1 VENLAALA
9 AAKGVRVKSLTVVLL
24 DRPRHEQMIAE
35 LRQIGTRIK
44 LISDGDLS
52 AALATAREESGID
65 MLVGTGGA
73 AQGIIAAAALYCLGG
88 EMQGRFRPRN
98 QEEADKLRRVGIYD
112 FHKKYT
118 TEDMVKG
125 NVMFA
130 ATGVTSGD
138 YLQGVR
144 FFKGGA
150 VTNSVVMRSKTRTVR
165 FMETFHHFDV
175 HPEY

>member
-1 VENLAALA
+1 MRVET
-9 AAKGVRVKSLTVVLL
+9 LTVVLL
-24 DRPRHEQMIAE
+24 DRPRHEQLITE
-35 LRQIGTRIK
+35 LRQTGVRVR

-52 AALATAREESGID
+52 AALATTREDTGVD

-73 AQGIIAAAALYCLGG
+73 AQGIMAAAALYCLGG
-88 EMQGRFRPRN
+88 DIQCRFRPRN
-98 QEEADKLRRVGIYD
+98 QEEADQLRRMEIYD

-118 TEDMVKG
+118 IEDMVTG

-130 ATGVTSGD
+130 ATGITTGE
-138 YLQGVR
+138 YLKGVR
-144 FFKGGA
+144 YFRGGA
-150 VTNSVVMRSKTRTVR
+150 ATHSVVMRSKTRTIR